1 MDIEKLQETAR
12 RFIDERDW
20 RQFQTLKE
28 LAINASVESNE
39 LLELFQWQE
48 GKDIDKKLLSG
59 EDKATMDKIKKE
71 TADVFFSCL
80 AIADHA
86 GFDMGKVF
94 LEKIEELEKRYQKD
108 KVKGKVVKIPSND

>member
-80 AIADHA
+80 AIADVGVIA
-86 GFDMGKVF
+86 MRSKKTLDGIWVNTIVLIKPILFDKA
-94 LEKIEELEKRYQKD
+94 
-108 KVKGKVVKIPSND
+108 